1 MKKITKKKLLKNS
14 ECGTCKSIQLPQRR
28 HRKYIL
34 LRQKSTPELEH
45 WLSYLFHRDKDDIAR
60 HYLDD
65 VDLQE
70 PPDEE
75 LQFVKILQELQ
86 KEDGQAVDHQVP
98 LILQV

>member
-1 MKKITKKKLLKNS
+1 MALTNQSSCL
-14 ECGTCKSIQLPQRR
+14 GDDTRSIFCCV
-28 HRKYIL
+28 Y
-34 LRQKSTPELEH
+34 EH
-45 WLSYLFHRDKDDIAR
+45 QPSYLFHRDKDDIAR

-75 LQFVKILQELQ
+75 LQLVKILQELQ